1 MSLVHSVFLVSN
13 ILGTFS
19 IFNLINIFF
28 EREKTY
34 KCVEVLSYVIYYILS
49 VLIFI
54 FFPIPVVLLLFN
66 IIGIF
71 VITLNYIIRVD

>member
-19 IFNLINIFF
+19 IFKLINIFF
-28 EREKTY
+28 ERENTY

-71 VITLNYIIRVD
+71 VITLNYIIRAD

>member
-19 IFNLINIFF
+19 IFKLINIFF
-28 EREKTY
+28 EREKNY

-71 VITLNYIIRVD
+71 VITLNYIIRAD

>member
-19 IFNLINIFF
+19 IFKLINIFF
-28 EREKTY
+28 EREKIY

-71 VITLNYIIRVD
+71 VITFNYIIRVD